1 MVLETALLLRWFL
14 SPRNPAQPNRVR
26 FIFIHNSSKAEN
38 SQTLELFDHS
48 CRKLG
53 MEFFPI
59 NSRKF
64 NYFDLPELGT
74 DDILYRGGTGDRAQ
88 AFEKLM
94 INDSCRHFYSHWD
107 HSLRGR
113 GTTFYYHQKQGLPA
127 IPTIPMIP
135 RNRKEVAKFA
145 KELGGFPIIVKAI
158 GNSKGV
164 GVMKV
169 DSQESLVSI
178 CDFLRGQD
186 TRVLLRKFIEHDHYG
201 RLIVL
206 GNKVVASNRCGSLEG
221 DFRTNTADTPN
232 GEPFVFTK
240 EQQQIAIDTVSV
252 LGLKFGGVD
261 LLFDDDGNAHIA
273 EVNFPT
279 DFACCQEITGIDI
292 ATMML
297 EFASHLERPSQPL
310 QFVGE
315 LVGRKQGVGSAD
327 VDH

>member
-1 MVLETALLLRWFL
+1 MILASELARWLLSDTTSWARWKISPYFTAKT
-14 SPRNPAQPNRVR
+14 NQVR
-26 FIFIHNSSKAEN
+26 FIFIHNSRKSEN
-38 SQTLELFDHS
+38 SQTLALFRQS

-53 MEFFPI
+53 IEFFPI
-59 NSRKF
+59 NSQKF
-64 NYFDLPELGT
+64 DYFDLPELGA

-94 INDSCRHFYSHWD
+94 INDSCRHFYSQWD

-113 GTTFYYHQKQGLPA
+113 GTTFYYHQKHGLPA
-127 IPTIPMIP
+127 IPTIPLIP
-135 RNRKEVAKFA
+135 WNRKEAARFA
-145 KELGGFPIIVKAI
+145 AELGGFPLIVKAI

-186 TRVLLRKFIEHDHYG
+186 TRVLLRKYIEHEHYG

-206 GNKVVASNRCGSLEG
+206 GNQVVASNRCGSLEG

-261 LLFDDDGNAHIA
+261 LLFDDDGHGHIA

-279 DFACCQEITGIDI
+279 DFGCCQEITGIDI
-292 ATMML
+292 ATLML
-297 EFASHLERPSQPL
+297 EFACQLERVS
-310 QFVGE
+310 
-315 LVGRKQGVGSAD
+315 
-327 VDH
+327 